1 MNAKSKHVYNFNP
14 NKQYWLYIHVFPNNS
29 VYIGMSKAKS
39 PSCRWQN
46 GNGYDNSERMVKA
59 IEHFGWEN
67 VKHLAGTYRYNTKL
81 EAERAESNLIA
92 TFIKEGY
99 DVLNKQKLPI
109 YNITRNEIY
118 YSMIDAAAALNRPI
132 SLVCMAAK
140 GQRKTTGGC
149 ELRVANR
156 EDLIEACHKY
166 NVKGEF
172 KYVD

>member
-1 MNAKSKHVYNFNP
+1 MNAKNQKVYNFNP
-14 NKQYWLYIHVFPNNS
+14 QMKYWLYVHVFPNNAIY
-29 VYIGMSKAKS
+29 VGVSKAKS

-46 GNGYDNSERMVKA
+46 GNGYSNSKTMSDA
-59 IEHFGWEN
+59 IQEFGWEN
-67 VKHLAGTYRYNTKL
+67 TKHFVGTVYYPTKI

-92 TFIKEGY
+92 TFIKKGY

-118 YSMIDAAAALNRPI
+118 YSMVDAAAALDRPI
-132 SLVCMAAK
+132 SLVSMTIK
-140 GQRKTTGGC
+140 GQRKSTGGC
-149 ELRVANR
+149 ELRIATKD
-156 EDLIEACHKY
+156 DLIKACHEY